1 MPIRTSE
8 PILDI
13 ERKNLFVYGSPKWG
27 KSSFFAAMPNT
38 VFIATEAGLNSIP
51 ATRWESND
59 KLPDGTFRYVVKSWA
74 ELEEATRE
82 VIHAGAKRICID
94 TIDNAYY
101 LAERAVCAE
110 YGANHTKEGKLSWGV
125 GETIVNNRVR
135 EYLLRIG
142 LSNVSYGIT
151 SHTRTE
157 KRDDANGEYT
167 VTLPSVSDKIRPV
180 LSGMVDAILY
190 FGTDAVTVESP
201 GEGRKKQEF
210 RAIFTRNGKH
220 YEAGGR
226 MGKLPP
232 VIHIPNDIENPGI
245 SYTTFLNAY
254 KVAYTAEANTTKEK
268 K

>member
-1 MPIRTSE
+1 MPIRKSE
-8 PILDI
+8 PILGI
-13 ERKNLFVYGSPKWG
+13 ESKNLFVYGSPKWG
-27 KSSFFAAMPNT
+27 KSSFFAAMPDT

-59 KLPDGTFRYVVKSWA
+59 KQPDNTYRYVVKSWA
-74 ELEEATRE
+74 ELEEATKE
-82 VIHAGAKRICID
+82 VIHAGAKRVVID

-110 YGANHTKEGKLSWGV
+110 YGANHVKEGKLSWGV
-125 GETIVNNRVR
+125 GEQIVNNRVR
-135 EYLLRIG
+135 EYLLRLGI
-142 LSNVSYGIT
+142 SNVSYGIT

-167 VTLPSVSDKIRPV
+167 VTLPSVSDKIRPI
-180 LSGMVDAILY
+180 LSGMVDAILF
-190 FGTDAVTVESP
+190 FGTDVVTEEKP
-201 GEGRKKQEF
+201 GEGRKKQEY

-232 VIHIPNDIENPGI
+232 VIHIPSDTEHPEI
-245 SYTTFLNAY
+245 SYITFLAAY
-254 KVAYTAEANTTKEK
+254 QQAYAADAKAAAK